1 MIPELGVFAL
11 ILALLLAVILGTL
24 PLAGAQR
31 NVAAWMAVAR
41 QDGIKI
47 LDDAIKAKQGN
58 ATPVAAAPPTAAPAA
73 APGSAPAAAA
83 PAPAAK

>member
-47 LDDAIKAKQGN
+47 LDDAIKAKQGI
-58 ATPVAAAPPTAAPAA
+58 AVPFAVAPTAPAPAA
-73 APGSAPAAAA
+73 VPASAPAAAA
-83 PAPAAK
+83 PAAE